1 MVLLCLLA
9 VAGGW
14 LWFSRPV
21 TASQQLRG
29 YSVSGVQVIDVVM
42 LSGGP
47 TQLHGIA
54 TEDSEEI
61 QELLGLLD
69 QYPTNRKWD
78 WSWLLGEGFGDYNGK
93 DPYSSVWVVLSFRDA
108 DGKAGSLQ
116 YIVSK
121 RAVCRCLNP
130 TALATSLRES
140 DGSGRRAQSNIL
152 RPCIG
157 FMSRKWTARYGPPPL
172 QRRKREAQA
181 SMRDTI
187 CLNDQRPPIPYIGNG
202 RPSVYFF
209 LADTISIIGRRSSSF
224 IPAIESMW
232 AGGCGSTTC
241 RSSKPFS
248 SSPLR

>member
-1 MVLLCLLA
+1 MSNHKEREIRICAYSWPFLVFGMLLIKDRNMMTIFGKQFSRAWRSRCVVLLCLLA

-42 LSGGP
+42 PSGGP

-54 TEDSEEI
+54 TEDSGEI

-116 YIVSK
+116 YIVSETGRVQVFEPNRFGDVPAGVGRFGAEGAK
-121 RAVCRCLNP
+121 QYFA
-130 TALATSLRES
+130 ALHRFYEQKV
-140 DGSGRRAQSNIL
+140 D
-152 RPCIG
+152 
-157 FMSRKWTARYGPPPL
+157 
-172 QRRKREAQA
+172 
-181 SMRDTI
+181 
-187 CLNDQRPPIPYIGNG
+187 
-202 RPSVYFF
+202 
-209 LADTISIIGRRSSSF
+209 
-224 IPAIESMW
+224 
-232 AGGCGSTTC
+232 
-241 RSSKPFS
+241 
-248 SSPLR
+248 SPLWVPSTPTEEERSTGVDA

>member
-1 MVLLCLLA
+1 MTVLANDFSRVMAFPLPVVLLCLLA
-9 VAGGW
+9 VAGDW

-29 YSVSGVQVIDVVM
+29 YAVSGVQVIDVVM
-42 LSGGP
+42 PSGGP

-108 DGKAGSLQ
+108 DGKAEYLANTSFP
-116 YIVSK
+116 K

-130 TALATSLRES
+130 AALATSLRES

-152 RPCIG
+152 RPC
-157 FMSRKWTARYGPPPL
+157 MRLSCRKWTARYGPPPL

-181 SMRDTI
+181 SMR
-187 CLNDQRPPIPYIGNG
+187 
-202 RPSVYFF
+202 
-209 LADTISIIGRRSSSF
+209 
-224 IPAIESMW
+224 
-232 AGGCGSTTC
+232 
-241 RSSKPFS
+241 
-248 SSPLR
+248 